1 VIKRLNEEQSKF
13 YYEVLYPLQDR
24 ILSLFTAE
32 SFYLTGGT
40 CLSRFYYKH
49 RFSDDLDFFFDGST
63 NPLPQFEI
71 DFSRIIKKIQEI
83 LFLEVTVNSSTF
95 KRVFCKS
102 GNINLKLEF
111 IYEPYPRIGPVI
123 KKENYF
129 IDTKENI
136 AVNKITAIY
145 TRKTVKDYFDL
156 YYLLKEYS
164 LNDMLEKSEIK
175 IIPPAYED
183 LIIALKET
191 IFEGEVV
198 TDRVYDIDDFKK
210 FIESLMLGALDYA
223 RNIH

>member
-1 VIKRLNEEQSKF
+1 MN
-13 YYEVLYPLQDR
+13 
-24 ILSLFTAE
+24 
-32 SFYLTGGT
+32 
-40 CLSRFYYKH
+40 
-49 RFSDDLDFFFDGST
+49 
-63 NPLPQFEI
+63 
-71 DFSRIIKKIQEI
+71 
-83 LFLEVTVNSSTF
+83 
-95 KRVFCKS
+95 
-102 GNINLKLEF
+102 
-111 IYEPYPRIGPVI
+111 
-123 KKENYF
+123 
-129 IDTKENI
+129 
-136 AVNKITAIY
+136 
-145 TRKTVKDYFDL
+145 YFDL